1 MLKFALLGLLAHDP
15 KHGYDLKN
23 ELEQALGGHWEI
35 NFGQIYTTL
44 ARMERDG
51 LLRMVEEDR
60 DGRGKKTY
68 QITEEGRK
76 ELSAWLAEPVEKPR
90 QLRDEFYIKM
100 IIGRLAGES
109 DPAGM
114 IDRQRQ
120 AYLKQIREFAA
131 LARRTE
137 DPNIELMV
145 EGAILHL
152 QADLRWLDL
161 CDERMESSTQS
172 GQNIRREGT
181 GKE

>member
-1 MLKFALLGLLAHDP
+1 MLKFALLGLLARDP

-44 ARMERDG
+44 ARLERDR
-51 LLRMVEEDR
+51 LVKVVAEDQ

-68 QITEEGRK
+68 QITPDGRK
-76 ELSAWLAEPVEKPR
+76 DLAAWLVEPVEKPR
-90 QLRDEFYIKM
+90 QLRDEFFIKL
-100 IIGRLAGES
+100 IVGRLAGET
-109 DPAGM
+109 DPARI

-120 AYLKQIREFAA
+120 AYLNQLRDLTA
-131 LARRTE
+131 LAGRAGE
-137 DPNIELMV
+137 PGIELMV

-161 CDERMESSTQS
+161 CEERVERGELTFSRDGNQ
-172 GQNIRREGT
+172 
-181 GKE
+181 KD

>member
-1 MLKFALLGLLAHDP
+1 MLKFALLGLLTRNP

-44 ARMERDG
+44 ARLERDG
-51 LLRMVEEDR
+51 LVEVAAEDQ

-68 QITEEGRK
+68 RITDEGRK
-76 ELSAWLAEPVEKPR
+76 ELTAWFEEPVEKPR
-90 QLRDEFYIKM
+90 QLRDEFFIKLM
-100 IIGRLAGES
+100 IGRLMGQP
-109 DPAGM
+109 DPARI

-120 AYLKQIREFAA
+120 AYLTQLRGLTAMA
-131 LARRTE
+131 SRAG
-137 DPNIELMV
+137 DPEIELMV

-161 CDERMESSTQS
+161 CDERVER
-172 GQNIRREGT
+172 GELAAPAD
-181 GKE
+181 GKRKE